1 LRLLRSQRANNFSW
15 ASAPVEVF
23 LLSGPE
29 LLDGSDQVGAVRL
42 PDSLKHPISS
52 VLSELLVESAG
63 EGLFLGFA
71 AVEGGIGHDLG
82 GTGAAQVGFGGCC
95 QALHP
100 LIPELLDGGG
110 QRSRA
115 WELPLRGG
123 WLERG
128 RRARRISVGRPACEE
143 GKGHNR

>member
-1 LRLLRSQRANNFSW
+1 MPVSEARLRLLRSQRANNFSW

-82 GTGAAQVGFGGCC
+82 GRELRRSGLAA
-95 QALHP
+95 A
-100 LIPELLDGGG
+100 
-110 QRSRA
+110 
-115 WELPLRGG
+115 
-123 WLERG
+123 
-128 RRARRISVGRPACEE
+128 ARHCI
-143 GKGHNR
+143 H

>member
-15 ASAPVEVF
+15 ASPPVEVF

-100 LIPELLDGGG
+100 LIPELLDGGR
-110 QRSRA
+110 QRRRA
-115 WELPLRGG
+115 WRLHLRGG

>member
-1 LRLLRSQRANNFSW
+1 MPVSGARLRLLRSQRANNFSW

-71 AVEGGIGHDLG
+71 VLSGLAPLPLADGTWSGIGP
-82 GTGAAQVGFGGCC
+82 
-95 QALHP
+95 P
-100 LIPELLDGGG
+100 LTK
-110 QRSRA
+110 
-115 WELPLRGG
+115 RGG
-123 WLERG
+123 
-128 RRARRISVGRPACEE
+128 RRCGAWNVAPRPSRSDPSAPPRATA
-143 GKGHNR
+143 GSA